1 MPTRVR
7 CLYTKHVRQKKKTY
21 HDGVVE
27 VDEAS
32 RAAVL
37 LDEGGERLAAGR
49 AEAWPVPGDAEGVAW
64 FEGFLFDVDAVQD
77 DVRGGAG
84 AGQARGGRRA

>member
-49 AEAWPVPGDAEGVAW
+49 AEAWGEGRADAGR
-64 FEGFLFDVDAVQD
+64 Q
-77 DVRGGAG
+77 
-84 AGQARGGRRA
+84 GRRRAHARTQTSTQRFPHSTNVHTAVSTQP